1 MSDILFKLMAA
12 CSGVGSSGVDPGL
25 SESLDSVSGTNNAW
39 STRTVDLSAYAG
51 ETIRIVFYYTNG
63 ANDFTGD
70 LQLDDINLDGNSY
83 SFENTGHSWQTTT
96 TNTSSYTSAS
106 WTTLATGTTAGRW
119 NVDQGGT
126 PSNNTGRTDADAG
139 SWYVYAETSN
149 PANVNGYGFWLRSPE
164 ITLSSSPG
172 KLSYAEARNGASIG
186 TLNVYVDVIDGGGGG
201 GGGGG
206 GSDVTP
212 SNTTWWNNINTG
224 STIGF
229 TNDVTIA
236 GIDTTITLG
245 IAGTESQDG
254 ADVYVEINSDGGSFL
269 FTTPGSSTFTV
280 SNGDVVSFQFQT
292 FGSGFTADGT
302 ATVTNQ
308 SDSNTTLDT
317 FSYLVND

>member
-12 CSGVGSSGVDPGL
+12 ASHTSAGSGVDPGL
-25 SESLDSVSGTNNAW
+25 SESLDTVSGTNNAW

-96 TNTSSYTSAS
+96 TDTSAYTSAS
-106 WTTLATGTTAGRW
+106 WSTLSTGTTAGRW

-139 SWYVYAETSN
+139 SWYVYAETSS
-149 PANVNGYGFWLRSPE
+149 PANQNGYGFWLRSPE
-164 ITLSSSPG
+164 LTLSGSPG
-172 KLSYAEARNGASIG
+172 NLSYAEARNGSSIG

-212 SNTTWWNNINTG
+212 SNTSWWNDIDTG
-224 STIGF
+224 ATAGF

-245 IAGTESQDG
+245 ISCTETEDGCDLTVVKNGT
-254 ADVYVEINSDGGSFL
+254 DVAFV
-269 FTTPGSSTFTV
+269 TTPGSTTFTV
-280 SNGDVVSFQFQT
+280 ENGDEIGFELVV
-292 FGSGFTADGT
+292 FGSGFISDGV
-302 ATVTNQ
+302 ATITNQ

-317 FSYLVND
+317 FSYVIND